1 MTMLFDE
8 MSGVVLSANVDSGVD
23 VCPHKDWY
31 LVKDVHGIQ
40 VYRCAVR
47 GCLYFR
53 HVHRSSIRKFIEFLR
68 ALPKVPQVPVRGYY
82 TIPYLAKAFK
92 QDSRTIRNY
101 YDVVE
106 GLEINGQAKHFELDD
121 STVVI
126 YRDDPKPLGPCS
138 CGRSVV
144 FTVGAGVAGA
154 VIGAAAGGKYGAK
167 EAALGAFLCGIG
179 SALLGYTFDWIITQP
194 YAVLGQSPIYGSPSH
209 PPRPPH
215 GLC

>member
-8 MSGVVLSANVDSGVD
+8 MSGVVLSGNVDSGVD
-23 VCPHKDWY
+23 VCPHDWY

-40 VYRCAVR
+40 VYRCAVG

-53 HVHRSSIRKFIEFLR
+53 HVHRSAIRKFLEFLR
-68 ALPKVPQVPVRGYY
+68 ALPKVPQIPVRGYY
-82 TIPYLAKAFK
+82 TIPHLAKMSG

-106 GLEINGQAKHFELDD
+106 GLEINGQAKYFELDD

-126 YRDDPKPLGPCS
+126 YRDDPEPLGPCS
-138 CGRSVV
+138 CRRSVV
-144 FTVGAGVAGA
+144 FTAGAGVAGA

-167 EAALGAFLCGIG
+167 QAALGALLCGVG
-179 SALLGYTFDWIITQP
+179 AALLGYAFNRIATQSQT
-194 YAVLGQSPIYGSPSH
+194 VLGWPPIYGNPSH
-209 PPRPPH
+209 PSREH
-215 GLC
+215 AM